1 MMKKP
6 IRFKKLRNT
15 INGIILNRQIKNGT
29 RHRGRAIV
37 DPIPVSLREEI
48 RLRWATLKRA
58 VDFLFTPT
66 RTVKEGHGT
75 AFSGEV
81 FPTGR
86 LWATKI
92 KADGSKEDIGL
103 ISTKAVTDAGV
114 AFIVDA
120 FQGSADLT
128 TMKFHGSGTSA
139 TGEAAGETALEN
151 EVATRATGTTTEGAS
166 ANIYRSVGTIAYT
179 STLAIVEHGLF
190 SASSGGTMMDR
201 SEFSAINVVNGD
213 SIQFTYELTFP
224 SGN

>member
-1 MMKKP
+1 MKKP
-6 IRFKKLRNT
+6 IRFKT
-15 INGIILNRQIKNGT
+15 IKNKFKSWNLDRQIKSGKQ
-29 RHRGRAIV
+29 HRGRAIL
-37 DPIPVSLREEI
+37 DPIPVSIREEL
-48 RLRWATLKRA
+48 RLRYATFKRA
-58 VDFLFTPT
+58 LQFMFTPT

-92 KADGSKEDIGL
+92 SKTGDKEDIGL
-103 ISTKAVTDAGV
+103 ISTKQVTDAGV

-120 FQGSADLT
+120 FQGTADLT

-139 TGEAAGETALEN
+139 TGEAATETALET

-166 ANIYRSVGTIAYT
+166 ANIYRSVGTISY
-179 STLAIVEHGLF
+179 SGTLAIVEHGLF

-201 SEFSAINVVNGD
+201 SEFTAINVTSGD
-213 SIQFTYELTFP
+213 SIEFTYELTFP